1 MQLRVAAGEVF
12 FLGRWPWTS
21 LVHLVDLSV
30 NGLWRAGAG
39 DLRPASTGGV
49 RRLRAQH
56 RWGCQGQGAGNRHK
70 WEFNVVQV
78 DF

>member
-1 MQLRVAAGEVF
+1 MRQRVAAGEVF

-21 LVHLVDLSV
+21 LVHLIDVSV
-30 NGLWRAGAG
+30 NGLSWAGLG
-39 DLRPASTGGV
+39 DLRPASRAGPGDARPTSLGV
-49 RRLRAQH
+49 PD
-56 RWGCQGQGAGNRHK
+56 GQGAGNRHK